1 VASVMALTMM
11 PSQTHVEWSMKDS
24 KCPKERELES
34 GAPGVDRL
42 PVGIVQGPA
51 SVEFWVIMVNEPG
64 AKTPERGRRSVRAEN
79 TTILRLKKNAQG
91 SVLYNC
97 SWHSI

>member
-1 VASVMALTMM
+1 VVSIVALTVM
-11 PSQTHVEWSMKDS
+11 PSQTHVKLSGKAW

-51 SVEFWVIMVNEPG
+51 SVEFWVITVNEPG

-79 TTILRLKKNAQG
+79 TTILGLKKNARG